1 MAKTELEIPV
11 PDPNKNHKEVHIA
24 LDFDG
29 TLAEYESWDFQ
40 GHKIGPPIKPMVD
53 NVKRWLKKG
62 YKVSIFTAR
71 LSHSRSESEQQIA
84 LIERFLEEND
94 LPILQITCIKMWY
107 FTHFVDDK
115 AYHAEL
121 NKGWIEPKNKQLHG

>member
-1 MAKTELEIPV
+1 MSKIDQKFELEIP
-11 PDPNKNHKEVHIA
+11 DPKKAHKEIHIA
-24 LDFDG
+24 VDFDG
-29 TLAEYESWDFQ
+29 TLAEYDTWEFQ
-40 GHKIGPPIKPMVD
+40 GNEFGKPIKPMID

-71 LSHSRSESEQQIA
+71 LSHSRVESEQQII
-84 LIERFLEEND
+84 LIQEFLKENG
-94 LPILQITCIKMWY
+94 LPESLPITCIKSYW

-121 NKGWIEPKNKQLHG
+121 NKGWIEPNMGI

>member
-1 MAKTELEIPV
+1 MAKTEISV
-11 PDPNKNHKEVHIA
+11 PDPSKKHKEVHIA

-29 TLAEYESWDFQ
+29 TLAQYESWDFQ
-40 GHKIGPPIKPMVD
+40 GHKIGEPIKPMVD

-71 LSHSRSESEQQIA
+71 LSHSRPESEQQIA
-84 LIERFLEEND
+84 LIEQFLREND
-94 LPILQITCIKMWY
+94 LPILQITCMKMWY

-121 NKGWIEPKNKQLHG
+121 NKGWIEPKMGI